1 MHLVWIDWLVVAAYF
16 VIVTVVG
23 LYYTK
28 RAGGSMAE
36 YFVTGR
42 ALPWWLA
49 GTAMV
54 SATFA
59 ADTPLAVSG
68 MVAENGVAGNWLW
81 WNMVMSGILTV
92 FFFARLWRRAGIL
105 TDIEFTELRYAGKP
119 AAILRGFRA
128 IYLGIPITC
137 ITMGWVLKAMTR
149 VLEVTTGISAT
160 LAITICVV
168 VTAAYTVFAGA
179 WGVTITAFI
188 QFIVKMGAAMMLAFY
203 AIDHVGGI
211 SAMKAKLVAQMGAER
226 GTDILNFFP
235 DVGSVWM
242 PVLTFFV
249 YIAVAWWAQWYPGAE
264 PGGGGFIAQK
274 MFSSKDEKNSLLG
287 TLWFNVAHYAMRP
300 WWWIIVAL
308 ISLIMY
314 PDLQNK
320 EDGYLMVML
329 DVLPAG
335 ALGVMLAGFA
345 AAFMA
350 SFSTLMNL
358 ATSYLVN
365 DFYARFIK
373 PEASN
378 KHYVNA
384 SRITTVIVLVIT
396 ILISTQLDTIAGAWR
411 FLIAL
416 GAGTG
421 LVYILR
427 WFWWRINAWS
437 EIAAMSASFIVSLS
451 LQNIFGFDIN
461 KDPLDFGYVM
471 ILTVGIS
478 TAVWLVVTYLT
489 KPEPMDILKKFYRQV
504 YPGGLGWAHVKS
516 QMKGETFPKQDLF
529 NNFLLWIAGCIL
541 VYGSIFGIGKFFFA
555 EVGMGMIYLIIGLA
569 AGWAIYFYYQK
580 KGWEAIAE

>member
-1 MHLVWIDWLVVAAYF
+1 MHLQFIDWLVVAAYF
-16 VIVTVVG
+16 LVVTVTG
-23 LYYTK
+23 LYFTK
-28 RAGGSMAE
+28 RASGSMAD

-68 MVAENGVAGNWLW
+68 MVAENGIAGNWLW

-92 FFFARLWRRAGIL
+92 FFFARLWRRAGVL
-105 TDIEFTELRYAGKP
+105 TDIEFTEMRYAGKP

-137 ITMGWVLKAMTR
+137 ITMGWVLKAMVR
-149 VLEVTTGISAT
+149 VLELTTGAST
-160 LAITICVV
+160 SLAIFLCVSITAVYTIL
-168 VTAAYTVFAGA
+168 AGS

-188 QFIVKMGAAMMLAFY
+188 QFIVKMGAAMMLAVY
-203 AIDHVGGI
+203 AVGHVGGI
-211 SAMKAKLVAQMGAER
+211 GAMKAKLIAQLGPER
-226 GTDILNFFP
+226 GVDILSFFP
-235 DVGSVWM
+235 EVGSIWM
-242 PVLTFFV
+242 PVTTFCV
-249 YIAVAWWAQWYPGAE
+249 YIGVAWWAQWYPGAE

-274 MFSSKDEKNSLLG
+274 MFSAKDEKNALLG
-287 TLWFNVAHYAMRP
+287 TLWFNVAHYALRP

-308 ISLIMY
+308 VSLIMY

-320 EDGYLMVML
+320 EDGYIMVML
-329 DVLPAG
+329 KVLPAG
-335 ALGVMLAGFA
+335 LLGVMLAGFA

-358 ATSYLVN
+358 STSYLVN
-365 DFYARFIK
+365 DFYARFMK
-373 PEASN
+373 KNASD
-378 KHYVNA
+378 KHYVNV
-384 SRITTVIVLVIT
+384 SRITTVLVLVIT
-396 ILISTQLDTIAGAWR
+396 VIISTQLDTIAGAWK

-437 EIAAMSASFIVSLS
+437 EIAAMSASFVVSLS
-451 LQNIFGFDIN
+451 LQYIFHFNVG
-461 KDPLDFGYVM
+461 DPMDFAYVM

-478 TAVWLVVTYLT
+478 TVIWVLVTYLT
-489 KPEPMDILKKFYRQV
+489 APEPDETLKDFYRKV
-504 YPGGLGWAHVKS
+504 YPGSAGWNHIRDK
-516 QMKGETFPKQDLF
+516 MPGEFFPKQDLVA
-529 NNFLLWIAGCIL
+529 NLYLWIAGCAL
-541 VYGSIFGIGKFFFA
+541 VYGSIFGIGKLFFF
-555 EVGMGMIYLIIGLA
+555 EFGSGSLYIVLGLI
-569 AGWAIYFYYQK
+569 AGWAIYYYYQK
-580 KGWEAIAE
+580 RGWESIAE